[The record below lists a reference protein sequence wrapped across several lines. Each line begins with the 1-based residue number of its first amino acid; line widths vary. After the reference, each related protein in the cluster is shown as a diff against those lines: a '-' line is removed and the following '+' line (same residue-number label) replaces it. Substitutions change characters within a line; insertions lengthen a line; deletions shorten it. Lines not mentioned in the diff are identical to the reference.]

1 MFMLPCILE
10 PVGLKINFKESKWKY
25 SKCYS
30 EKKRA
35 DETFFATPF
44 YLLIT
49 LFCSVRNWPKK
60 TVCRLL
66 NVYESNNL
74 QVIDKRI
81 HRYLNRDHLKA
92 STVTDQDH
100 ET

>member
-49 LFCSVRNWPKK
+49 LFCSVR
-60 TVCRLL
+60 
-66 NVYESNNL
+66 
-74 QVIDKRI
+74 I
-81 HRYLNRDHLKA
+81 
-92 STVTDQDH
+92 
-100 ET
+100 